1 MHYLILDQLWIYDP
15 QTQSLKNRRRVWQF
29 QSSKWDDFTA
39 EHEYVSI
46 HHSSGL
52 VLTVSSDELVN
63 LDVFL
68 DDSDDQFWTLGPVN
82 DEGYCTIQNLNS
94 GKYLTAAGLRTTIVT
109 GNVNHKIFSI

>member
-29 QSSKWDDFTA
+29 QSSKWDNFIA
-39 EHEYVSI
+39 ASEYVSI

-68 DDSDDQFWTLGPVN
+68 DDSDGQFWTLGPEN
-82 DEGYCTIQNLNS
+82 EEGYFTIQNLKS
-94 GKYLTAAGLRTTIVT
+94 SKYLTAAGLRTTLIK
-109 GNVNHKIFSI
+109 GNLNYKLSSI